1 MSLDNMSTAT
11 KMDPFYA
18 PRAAVV
24 VMGRPRRDV
33 SERVPTIGACRTIPC
48 IGPMHPEVMRA
59 HSGPASSVAIGRL
72 LNRGAAYRWATFET
86 IRLRGYLGPL
96 ARPVRPY
103 ERTL

>member
-24 VMGRPRRDV
+24 VMVRPRRDV

-72 LNRGAAYRWATFET
+72 LNRVFISAALSASAFSAALSEIPGSQGRA
-86 IRLRGYLGPL
+86 
-96 ARPVRPY
+96 A
-103 ERTL
+103 